1 VSSSRP
7 QLHAVKLT
15 ANFERNLDGVQ
26 QFLEEAQVPQA
37 FDALLDELL
46 ETVVPN
52 LERFPDMG
60 RRFMSRPVRSIEASN
75 ALAKLQKQLAAIT
88 PDGDIREYVMSDY
101 LVLYARFDA
110 SVYLLSIKHH
120 KQLSFDFGVTGL
132 AR

>member
-1 VSSSRP
+1 MSSSRP

-26 QFLEEAQVPQA
+26 QYLEEAQAPQA

-46 ETVVPN
+46 ATVVPN

-75 ALAKLQKQLAAIT
+75 ALAKLRQHLAAIA
-88 PDGDIREYVMSDY
+88 PDGDIREYVMTHY
-101 LVLYARFDA
+101 LMLYARFDA

-120 KQLSFDFGVTGL
+120 KQLAFDFGVTGL
-132 AR
+132 AP

>member
-1 VSSSRP
+1 MSTPLP

-15 ANFERNLDGVQ
+15 ANFERNLAGVQ
-26 QFLEEAQVPQA
+26 QFLEGAHTPQA
-37 FDALLDELL
+37 FDALFDELL
-46 ETVVPN
+46 ATVVPN

-75 ALAKLQKQLAAIT
+75 ALAKLRQQLAAIT
-88 PDGDIREYVMSDY
+88 PDGDIREYVMTHY
-101 LVLYARFDA
+101 LVLYTRFDA

-132 AR
+132 AP

>member
-1 VSSSRP
+1 MSSSRP

-46 ETVVPN
+46 ATVVPN

-60 RRFMSRPVRSIEASN
+60 RRFMSRPVRSIEARN
-75 ALAKLQKQLAAIT
+75 ALAKLHQQLGAIA
-88 PDGDIREYVMSDY
+88 PDGGIREYVMTHY

-120 KQLSFDFGVTGL
+120 KQLAFDFGVTGL
-132 AR
+132 AP